1 MYIPNV
7 SVDVEIKSILG
18 VKLVE
23 KTEGGTVNFDVKAR
37 LEEKERRSQ
46 MVKVG
51 FRLFLTTKP
60 SLVKFEIEGIAT
72 LEGKDANIN
81 EMLEVDP
88 ETKVP

>member
-1 MYIPNV
+1 MWESIICPAVYVPNV

-60 SLVKFEIEGIAT
+60 SLVKFEIEGSD
-72 LEGKDANIN
+72 LEGEGCEYK
-81 EMLEVDP
+81 
-88 ETKVP
+88 